1 MGNPGDGEE
10 SHPKAKN
17 LLIYPTRK
25 TPHNEF
31 SSSAI
36 KSVIPSPS
44 DSNFH
49 LFTPYIQASFV
60 AVAIAIISLFNW
72 LYVHM
77 YYANFV

>member
-10 SHPKAKN
+10 SHPEAKN

-49 LFTPYIQASFV
+49 LFTLYIQASFV

-72 LYVHM
+72 LYEHM